1 VAFCA
6 RAIEVAGLKTLLI
19 DNYDSFTYNLFQLL
33 AEVNGDEP
41 IVVRNDTAA
50 WSELAALQFHNIVVS
65 PGPGSPDRVGDFGVC
80 ADAIREARAP
90 LLGVCLGLQ
99 GLCWVNGARIAPA
112 PEVVHGRLSAVLHA
126 DRTLLAGIPREF
138 QAVRYHSLCVEQPLP
153 QQLEAIAW
161 TSDGVLMAARHR
173 TRPQWGVQ
181 FHPES
186 ICTEHGRRLLAN
198 FRELTRQLGARGDG
212 ARRAGPAAPRTAGVR
227 ATGLPRGVRAAGPER
242 DARATDQA
250 SESDAELVLK
260 TERLDTLYDA
270 ERAFVELYGDSAT
283 AFWLDSSKLDE
294 GARFSFIGAAGGP
307 CSAVISYE
315 VERGQLRIKR
325 AGREPDL
332 RQESIFDYLSREMR
346 RLRGLSHDLPFD
358 FDCGFVGYFGY
369 ELKADCEGDAAHAST
384 MPDAAFVLADRLIAF
399 DHRERCTYLLCLVQ
413 PCCAE
418 EADGW
423 IADTRSRLASL
434 APPSAPR
441 LNGEAPRPP
450 VSFRLHHP
458 HERYLEQIAACKQRL
473 SEGETYEICLTNRIS
488 AEVSDEPLALYRTLR
503 RVNPAPFSAFLRF
516 GTSAVLSSSPERFI
530 AVGRD
535 RWVEAKPIKGTCRRG
550 RTPAEDV
557 RLAEQLRLD
566 EKSRA
571 ENLMIADLL
580 RNDLGVVC
588 QVGTVHVPHLMQ
600 IETYETVHQLVSTVR
615 GLLRDD
621 VQPPD
626 CIRACFPGGS
636 MTGAP
641 KKRTME
647 IIDELE
653 GEARGV
659 YSGAIGYLGL
669 SGGCDLSIVIRTIV
683 IQGERASIGVGG
695 AIVMQSSA
703 EEEYQETLLKARA
716 PMAAIDPRADPQR
729 AFEPAGTA
737 QPVVAARRARRR
749 HDEPVCGPLQADLA
763 PPGC

>member
-1 VAFCA
+1 VAFSA
-6 RAIEVAGLKTLLI
+6 RAIEAGGLKTLLI

-41 IVVRNDTAA
+41 LVVRNDEAA
-50 WSELAALQFHNIVVS
+50 WAELAGLQFDNIVLS
-65 PGPGSPDRVGDFGVC
+65 PGPGSPDRGGDFGVC
-80 ADAIREARAP
+80 ADAIRHARAP

-99 GLCWVNGARIAPA
+99 GLCWVNGARVVPA
-112 PEVVHGRLSAVLHA
+112 PEPVHGRLSAVLHD

-153 QQLEAIAW
+153 RQLEAIAW

-186 ICTEHGRRLLAN
+186 ICSEHGRRLLAN
-198 FRELTRQLGARGDG
+198 FRELTRRLGTRGDC
-212 ARRAGPAAPRTAGVR
+212 ARRAGPAPPRPGGARAP
-227 ATGLPRGVRAAGPER
+227 GLPRDGRAGGPEHDAGATEQVPERAAGLALR
-242 DARATDQA
+242 
-250 SESDAELVLK
+250 VK
-260 TERLDTLYDA
+260 RLETLHDA
-270 ERAFVELYGDSAT
+270 ERAFVQLYGDSAN

-307 CSAVISYE
+307 CSAVITYQVDRRE
-315 VERGQLRIKR
+315 LRIER
-325 AGREPDL
+325 AGSQPEL
-332 RQESIFDYLSREMR
+332 RRESIFDYLSREMR

-358 FDCGFVGYFGY
+358 LDCGFVGYFGY

-399 DHRERCTYLLCLVQ
+399 DHRERRTYLLSL
-413 PCCAE
+413 AE
-418 EADGW
+418 QDRVAEADAW
-423 IADTRSRLASL
+423 IAETSSRLASL
-434 APPSAPR
+434 APLSAPGPDCAAAR
-441 LNGEAPRPP
+441 RPAA
-450 VSFRLHHP
+450 FRLSHS
-458 HERYLEQIAACKQRL
+458 HERYLDRIAACKQRL
-473 SEGETYEICLTNRIS
+473 REGETYEICLTNRIS
-488 AEVSDEPLALYRTLR
+488 AEVSAEPLALYRTLR

-516 GTSAVLSSSPERFI
+516 GSSAVLSSSPERFLAI
-530 AVGRD
+530 GRD
-535 RWVEAKPIKGTCRRG
+535 RWVEAKPIKGTCSRG
-550 RTPAEDV
+550 STPAEDV
-557 RLAEQLRLD
+557 RLAELLRLD

-621 VQPPD
+621 VEPPD

-647 IIDELE
+647 ILDELE
-653 GEARGV
+653 GQARGV

-683 IQGERASIGVGG
+683 IEGQRASLGVGG
-695 AIVMQSSA
+695 AIVMQSRA
-703 EEEYQETLLKARA
+703 EQEYQETLLKARA

-729 AFEPAGTA
+729 AFESAGA
-737 QPVVAARRARRR
+737 AEPVVAAGAARRR
-749 HDEPVCGPLQADLA
+749 RSGPVCASLQADLV